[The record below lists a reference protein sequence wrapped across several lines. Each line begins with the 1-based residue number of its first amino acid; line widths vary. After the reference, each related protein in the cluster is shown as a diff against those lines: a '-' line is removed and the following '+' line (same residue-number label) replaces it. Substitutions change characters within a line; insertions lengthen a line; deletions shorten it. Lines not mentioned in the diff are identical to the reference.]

1 MLVLSFKNGDN
12 DPARAL
18 FNKYYMLL
26 VETEYFNALIDNKT
40 FFGLNLKNKQ
50 EEYEELVEMLI
61 NSDYTTANLLDY

>member
-1 MLVLSFKNGDN
+1 MFVLSFKNGDN

-40 FFGLNLKNKQ
+40 FFGLNC
-50 EEYEELVEMLI
+50 EEQARRVWRTCW
-61 NSDYTTANLLDY
+61 NVDK

>member
-26 VETEYFNALIDNKT
+26 VENEYFNALIDNKT
-40 FFGLNLKNKQ
+40 FFGLNCEEQ